1 MILTSLNFVVSGGT
15 SNSFSGVLGTLLLQA
30 PTDAGNGTL
39 MLVFVGIA
47 AISLLVL
54 ALVVV
59 GTLIAL
65 TILGLKAKA
74 SLEKTMQEVK
84 GRAYPLIEKS
94 TTLVSDLTP
103 TIKSIVGKTDTL
115 VGDLSPTIKGITEKT
130 HALIEELSPK
140 IAGITDDFHGI
151 TSRGREMADV
161 GKQKLEELSPAIT
174 AARDTF
180 MQANATVRSANE
192 KTKRQVD
199 RVDGLVNGVID
210 WTNRIP
216 DKLGNTLGVPG
227 RKLDEAATRIKVESA
242 SLVRKSKN
250 LWAAIANRLGG
261 RKVPVSA
268 LAVTDLASVDAP
280 TRPTDHEDAFAIG

>member
-1 MILTSLNFVVSGGT
+1 M
-15 SNSFSGVLGTLLLQA
+15 
-30 PTDAGNGTL
+30 
-39 MLVFVGIA
+39 
-47 AISLLVL
+47 L

-140 IAGITDDFHGI
+140 IAGITDDLPGI
-151 TSRGREMADV
+151 TSRGREMADI
-161 GKQKLEELSPAIT
+161 GKQQLEELSPDIT

-180 MQANATVRSANE
+180 MQAIATVRSANE
-192 KTKRQVD
+192 QTKRQVN
-199 RVDGLVNGVID
+199 RVDGLVTEVIN
-210 WTNRIP
+210 WTVQIP
-216 DKLGNTLGVPG
+216 ARLGNTLGVPG
-227 RKLDEAATRIKVESA
+227 RKVDEAATRLKAESA

-250 LWAAIANRLGG
+250 LWAVIANRLGG
-261 RKVPVSA
+261 RKVPVSG
-268 LAVTDLASVDAP
+268 LAVTASASLDAP
-280 TRPTDHEDAFAIG
+280 THPTDHEDAFAIG